1 MNPGPRSAD
10 EISVIYGRLLGLR
23 MQGRSFAGF
32 NVYIAVFCLYT
43 ADFLTFFYR
52 CIMSYFSFMYFNW
65 YILHY
70 LERTLFGTV
79 LQRYMSSEAVI
90 YVTFYHKDEFEVE
103 FIYLIRLCLWDFL
116 IFVYSGFRIK
126 QYLYI

>member
-10 EISVIYGRLLGLR
+10 EIFFICGRLSALR
-23 MQGRSFAGF
+23 IQERSFADF
-32 NVYIAVFCLYT
+32 NVYIVVFFFMYRR
-43 ADFLTFFYR
+43 FLRLYR
-52 CIMSYFSFMYFNW
+52 CIMSYFSFIYFNW
-65 YILHY
+65 CILPY

-79 LQRYMSSEAVI
+79 LQRYMSREAII

-103 FIYLIRLCLWDFL
+103 FIYMIRLCLWDFL

-126 QYLYI
+126 QWLA